1 MDKTETQRQ
10 VSKQSA
16 VDFISDKKV
25 EGQPRSEAGGP
36 STMGLGNM
44 VHIQKGEITERDMYA
59 IASIVG
65 ISDKCNHTK
74 RPKTKTGFLDAML
87 FL

>member
-1 MDKTETQRQ
+1 MDKTETLKQ

-36 STMGLGNM
+36 STMGSGNM

-74 RPKTKTGFLDAML
+74 RPKTKTGFLDAIL

>member
-1 MDKTETQRQ
+1 
-10 VSKQSA
+10 
-16 VDFISDKKV
+16 
-25 EGQPRSEAGGP
+25 
-36 STMGLGNM
+36 MGSGNM

-74 RPKTKTGFLDAML
+74 RPKTKTGFLDAIL